1 MTGERVERRPAAVLA
16 GTVEDYGRLM
26 RADQEAVVTRLKAIR
41 ETLVAPTIACH
52 RGRIV
57 KTSGD
62 GMLAEFA
69 SPVDAARSAVEVQR
83 AMAVQNRG
91 ETKEAKIEF
100 RIGVHVGD
108 IMIDENDIF
117 GDCVNIAVR
126 LYGLADPGG
135 ICLSDDAYRQIRGK
149 FELACRDL
157 GPQQLKN
164 IAEPMRVWRVAF
176 GDGKRFVREG
186 AAQIPASLQA
196 SELPALELPAKPSI
210 AVLPFA
216 NMSGD
221 PEQDYF
227 ADGLVED
234 IITALS
240 RFKSLF
246 VIARNSSFAYKG
258 KPIDIRQVGRELG
271 VRYVL
276 KGSVRKAHSQLRIT
290 GQLID
295 ATTGARLW
303 AEKFDGPMAD
313 VFALQD
319 KVASH
324 VAGVIDPLL
333 LDTEIRHASEHPT
346 SDLNAYHLYLRA
358 MPHIRAWSRQD
369 NLQAIAL
376 LEQAVKCDPR
386 YGMALASLALC
397 HSQNV
402 SSGWTDNIARE
413 REQSIAWARRA
424 LDAAPDDPSA
434 VTSAAGAL
442 LNTGEDVEILK
453 RLVDGAIA
461 RNPSHAFAWLW
472 SGWMR
477 TVSGESELAIEHFET
492 SMRLDPR
499 MTRRAFHLTG
509 LGMCHFFEGR
519 FGEAA
524 AFLEDSFRELPTYP
538 LTGWFL
544 AACYAGMGRLPEARE
559 FASRHGIVPGGAWLA
574 IHQLLGHA
582 AHREMALSG
591 LSARRVRNLT
601 PEPHEIMRRFGMAQS
616 QAARLNRSNSPA
628 EIARARRHE
637 QNHRLC

>member
-1 MTGERVERRPAAVLA
+1 MTGERVERRLAAVLA
-16 GTVEDYGRLM
+16 GAVEDYGRLM
-26 RADQEAVVTRLKAIR
+26 RADEEAVVTRLKTIR
-41 ETLVAPTIACH
+41 ETLVAPAIASH

-62 GMLAEFA
+62 SMLAEFA
-69 SPVDAARSAVEVQR
+69 NSADAARSAVEVQR
-83 AMAVQNRG
+83 AMAVQNSG
-91 ETKEAKIEF
+91 QAKEAKIEF
-100 RIGVHVGD
+100 RIGMHVGD

-117 GDCVNIAVR
+117 GDCVNVAVR
-126 LYGLADPGG
+126 LHGLAEPGG
-135 ICLSDDAYRQIRGK
+135 ICLSDDAYRQISGT

-157 GPQQLKN
+157 GPQRLKN
-164 IAEPMRVWRVAF
+164 IAEPVRVWRVSF
-176 GDGKRFVREG
+176 GDGKRFTREG
-186 AAQIPASLQA
+186 AAYIPPSAPMD
-196 SELPALELPAKPSI
+196 ELPALELSAKPSI

-216 NMSGD
+216 NMSSD

-258 KPIDIRQVGRELG
+258 KPIDIKQVGRELG

-276 KGSVRKAHSQLRIT
+276 EGSVQKADSRLRIT

-295 ATTGARLW
+295 AATGTHMW
-303 AEKFDGPMAD
+303 TEEFDGPMAD

-333 LDTEIRHASEHPT
+333 LDTEIRRASEHPT
-346 SDLNAYHLYLRA
+346 TDLDAYHLYLRA
-358 MPHIRAWSRQD
+358 MPHIRAWSRED

-376 LEQAVKCDPR
+376 LEQAVECDPR

-402 SSGWTDNIARE
+402 SSGWADNIARE
-413 REQSIAWARRA
+413 REQSIAWAHRA

-442 LNTGEDVEILK
+442 LNTGDDVETQK
-453 RLVDGAIA
+453 RLVDGALA

-477 TVSGESELAIEHFET
+477 TVSGESDLAIEHFET

-499 MTRRAFHLTG
+499 MARRAFHLTG

-519 FGEAA
+519 FDEACRN
-524 AFLEDSFRELPTYP
+524 LEASFHELPTYP

-544 AACYAGMGRLPEARE
+544 AACYARMGRLQEARE
-559 FASRHGIVPGGAWLA
+559 FAARHGIVPGGASLA
-574 IHQLLGHA
+574 IHRLLGHT
-582 AHREMALSG
+582 AHRDMALSALRQATG
-591 LSARRVRNLT
+591 E
-601 PEPHEIMRRFGMAQS
+601 EP
-616 QAARLNRSNSPA
+616 AA
-628 EIARARRHE
+628 
-637 QNHRLC
+637 

>member
-1 MTGERVERRPAAVLA
+1 LTGERVERRRAAVLA
-16 GTVEDYGRLM
+16 GAVEDYGRLM
-26 RADQEAVVTRLKAIR
+26 RANEEAVVTRLKTIR
-41 ETLVAPTIACH
+41 ESLVAPAIASH

-62 GMLAEFA
+62 SMLAEFA
-69 SPVDAARSAVEVQR
+69 NSVDAARSAVEVQR
-83 AMAVQNRG
+83 AMAAQNSG
-91 ETKEAKIEF
+91 QASEARIAF
-100 RIGVHVGD
+100 RIGMHVGD

-126 LYGLADPGG
+126 LYGLAEPGG
-135 ICLSDDAYRQIRGK
+135 ICLSDDAYQQIGGK
-149 FELACRDL
+149 LELACRDL
-157 GPQQLKN
+157 GPQRLKN
-164 IAEPMRVWRVAF
+164 IAEPVRVWRVAF
-176 GDGKRFVREG
+176 GDEKRFIREG
-186 AAQIPASLQA
+186 AAYVPS
-196 SELPALELPAKPSI
+196 SGPMDELPTLELPAKPSV

-216 NMSGD
+216 NKSGD

-258 KPIDIRQVGRELG
+258 KPIDIKQVGRELG

-276 KGSVRKAHSQLRIT
+276 QGSVRRSDSRLQIT

-295 ATTGARLW
+295 AATGAHLW
-303 AEKFDGPMAD
+303 AEEFDGPMAD

-319 KVASH
+319 EVASH

-333 LDTEIRHASEHPT
+333 LDAEIRHASEHPT
-346 SDLNAYHLYLRA
+346 TDLNAYQLYLRA
-358 MPHIRAWSRQD
+358 MPHIRAWSRED

-376 LEQAVKCDPR
+376 LEQAVECDPR

-397 HSQNV
+397 HAQNV
-402 SSGWTDNIARE
+402 SSGWADNIAHE

-424 LDAAPDDPSA
+424 LEAAPDDSSA

-442 LNTGEDVEILK
+442 LNTGEDVEVLK

-477 TVSGESELAIEHFET
+477 TVSGESDRAIEHFET

-519 FGEAA
+519 FDGAA

-544 AACYAGMGRLPEARE
+544 AACYAGMGRLQEARE
-559 FASRHGIVPGGAWLA
+559 FAARQGIVQGGAWLA
-574 IHQLLGHA
+574 INRLLGHA
-582 AHREMALSG
+582 AHRDMALSG
-591 LSARRVRNLT
+591 LRQAT
-601 PEPHEIMRRFGMAQS
+601 GEEP
-616 QAARLNRSNSPA
+616 AA
-628 EIARARRHE
+628 
-637 QNHRLC
+637 

>member
-1 MTGERVERRPAAVLA
+1 LSGERVERRLAAVLA

-26 RADQEAVVTRLKAIR
+26 RTDEEAVLIRLKAIR
-41 ETLVAPTIACH
+41 QTFVAPAIESH

-69 SPVDAARSAVEVQR
+69 SSVDAARSAVEVQR
-83 AMAVQNRG
+83 AMAAQNG
-91 ETKEAKIEF
+91 GKATEAKIEF
-100 RIGVHVGD
+100 RIGMHVGD

-126 LYGLADPGG
+126 LQGLADPGG
-135 ICLSDDAYRQIRGK
+135 ICISDDAHQQVRGK
-149 FELACRDL
+149 FELICQDL

-164 IAEPMRVWRVAF
+164 IAEPIRVWRVSF
-176 GDGKRFVREG
+176 GDDERFTREG
-186 AAQIPASLQA
+186 AGQIPSSLLA
-196 SELPALELPAKPSI
+196 TEPALELPAKPSV

-216 NMSGD
+216 NLSGD
-221 PEQDYF
+221 PAQDYF

-258 KPIDIRQVGRELG
+258 KPIDIRRVGRELG

-276 KGSVRKAHSQLRIT
+276 EGSVRKSGSQLRIT

-295 ATTGARLW
+295 ATTGTHLW
-303 AEKFDGPMAD
+303 AEEFDGPMAD
-313 VFALQD
+313 VFELQD

-333 LDTEIRHASEHPT
+333 LDAEIRHASEHPT
-346 SDLNAYHLYLRA
+346 TDMNAYHLYLRA
-358 MPHIRAWSRQD
+358 MPHLRAWSRED
-369 NLQAIAL
+369 NLEAIAL
-376 LEQAVKCDPR
+376 LEKAVECDPR

-402 SSGWTDNIARE
+402 SSGWTDDIARE
-413 REQSIAWARRA
+413 SEQSIVWARRA

-442 LNTGEDVEILK
+442 LNTGEDVETLK
-453 RLVDGAIA
+453 PLVDGALA

-477 TVSGESELAIEHFET
+477 TVSGETNLAIEHFET

-519 FGEAA
+519 FDEAA

-544 AACYAGMGRLPEARE
+544 AACYAGMGRLQEGRE
-559 FASRHGIVPGGAWLA
+559 FAARQGIVPGGAWLA
-574 IHQLLGHA
+574 INRLLGHA
-582 AHREMALSG
+582 AHRDMALSG
-591 LSARRVRNLT
+591 LRLAT
-601 PEPHEIMRRFGMAQS
+601 GEEP
-616 QAARLNRSNSPA
+616 AA
-628 EIARARRHE
+628 
-637 QNHRLC
+637 

>member
-1 MTGERVERRPAAVLA
+1 MSGERVERRRAAVLA
-16 GTVEDYGRLM
+16 ATVEDYGRLM
-26 RADQEAVVTRLKAIR
+26 RTDEEAVLIRLKAIR
-41 ETLVAPTIACH
+41 QTFVAPAIESH

-62 GMLAEFA
+62 AILAEFA
-69 SPVDAARSAVEVQR
+69 SSVDAARSAVEVQR
-83 AMAVQNRG
+83 AMTAQNG
-91 ETKEAKIEF
+91 GKATEAKIEF
-100 RIGVHVGD
+100 RIGMHFGD

-126 LYGLADPGG
+126 LQGLAEAGG
-135 ICLSDDAYRQIRGK
+135 ICISDDAHRQIHGK
-149 FELACRDL
+149 VELICQDL

-164 IAEPMRVWRVAF
+164 IAEPIRVWRVSF
-176 GDGKRFVREG
+176 GDDKRFTREG
-186 AAQIPASLQA
+186 ATQIPSSLLA
-196 SELPALELPAKPSI
+196 TEPVLELPAKPSV

-216 NMSGD
+216 NLSGD
-221 PEQDYF
+221 PAQDYF

-258 KPIDIRQVGRELG
+258 KPIDIRRVGRELG

-276 KGSVRKAHSQLRIT
+276 EGSVRKSGLQLRIT
-290 GQLID
+290 GQLVD
-295 ATTGARLW
+295 AATGTHLW
-303 AEKFDGPMAD
+303 AEEFDGPMAD
-313 VFALQD
+313 VFELQD

-333 LDTEIRHASEHPT
+333 LDAEIRHASEHPT
-346 SDLNAYHLYLRA
+346 TDMNAYHLYLRA
-358 MPHIRAWSRQD
+358 MPHLRAWSRED

-376 LEQAVKCDPR
+376 LEQAVECDPR

-402 SSGWTDNIARE
+402 LSGWADDIARE

-424 LDAAPDDPSA
+424 LEAAPDDSSA

-442 LNTGEDVEILK
+442 LNTGEDVEVLK
-453 RLVDGAIA
+453 RLVDGALD

-477 TVSGESELAIEHFET
+477 TVSGESDRAIEHFET

-519 FGEAA
+519 FDEAA

-544 AACYAGMGRLPEARE
+544 AACYAGMGRVNEARG
-559 FASRHGIVPGGAWLA
+559 FASRQGIVRNGNWLA
-574 IHQLLGHA
+574 IHRLLGHA
-582 AHREMALSG
+582 AHRDMALSG
-591 LSARRVRNLT
+591 LKLATGQESDA
-601 PEPHEIMRRFGMAQS
+601 
-616 QAARLNRSNSPA
+616 
-628 EIARARRHE
+628 
-637 QNHRLC
+637 